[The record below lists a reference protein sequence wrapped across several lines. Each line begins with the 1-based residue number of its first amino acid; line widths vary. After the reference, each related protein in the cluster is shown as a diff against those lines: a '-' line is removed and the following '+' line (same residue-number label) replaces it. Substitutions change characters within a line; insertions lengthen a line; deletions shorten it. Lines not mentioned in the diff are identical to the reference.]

1 MKIVIAYSSGTTTWR
16 LLKTYQSWPISTLK
30 NSPLSHGR
38 GLKFNR
44 LFRYCICAVGLKILI
59 CHMTYLEQLWSPP
72 PPLTSGD
79 IKLVRVAGYLECQ
92 NSLNSIIL
100 IFLAKVCRI
109 KTFNSSLLSRSYNSN
124 LSRVCSGGSQIFS
137 LGRPYS
143 KSIGTVGG
151 LWRSKILSLGSV

>member
-44 LFRYCICAVGLKILI
+44 LLRYCICAVGLKILI

-72 PPLTSGD
+72 PPPPPLTSGD
-79 IKLVRVAGYLECQ
+79 IKLVRVASYLECQ

-100 IFLAKVCRI
+100 IFLAMVCRI
-109 KTFNSSLLSRSYNSN
+109 KTFNSSLFSQSIASN
-124 LSRVCSGGSQIFS
+124 FSQI
-137 LGRPYS
+137 L
-143 KSIGTVGG
+143 K
-151 LWRSKILSLGSV
+151 